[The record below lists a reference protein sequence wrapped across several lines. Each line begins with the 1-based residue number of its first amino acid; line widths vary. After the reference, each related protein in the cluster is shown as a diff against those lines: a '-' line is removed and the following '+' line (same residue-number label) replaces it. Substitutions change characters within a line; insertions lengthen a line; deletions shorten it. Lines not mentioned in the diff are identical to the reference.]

1 VPGTA
6 LRILG
11 SSDLGAAI
19 VPLRTSYGESGSLAG
34 IVELLERERE
44 RGPAIWLDVGDLV
57 VGSPA
62 FPLLGERRWD
72 DVKDLP
78 ITATAAGN
86 HEFDDGVEALL
97 EAVPRLSFPMLCA
110 NLDIGLEPTA
120 MIETAAGAVGL
131 IGLTHPQCDRFT
143 AAPPLLPDWEAR
155 VEPLARGLRAHGA
168 RWVVALYHD
177 GVEWWPEGAS
187 FATRADRLEAAVR
200 PWAEHVDLILLGHNF
215 GAWVGEL
222 AGTPAGEPHLFASS
236 VVVVDL
242 ADRPVVRGVFPV
254 PAVRPTGWS
263 PAVEAIDAAGS
274 RIVAYSE
281 DAWVTRTGT
290 EHYLPDLIA
299 EGLRTTTGADAGLVL
314 PAFHG
319 IQAPFDGAMAALGP
333 GPISELDVLR
343 MFASPGYDPVI
354 VELQPSE
361 LRTAL
366 DVHWSYANPR
376 NAEHDGLW
384 WNWCRMPAG
393 TSGSADP
400 ATVAV
405 IPGAVSHLAAWLSRE
420 IESEAA
426 GGTAPEAVIAALA
439 DPRAGSAGPA

>member
-11 SSDLGAAI
+11 TSDLGAAL

-62 FPLLGERRWD
+62 RALLGEPRWG
-72 DVKDLP
+72 DVAELP
-78 ITATAAGN
+78 IAAAAAGN
-86 HEFDDGVEALL
+86 HEFDDGVDALL
-97 EAVPRLSFPMLCA
+97 AAVPRLSFPVVCA
-110 NLDIGLEPTA
+110 NLDVGLEPTA
-120 MIETAAGAVGL
+120 TVDTVAGAVGV
-131 IGLTHPQCDRFT
+131 IGLTHPQCDRYT
-143 AAPPLLPDWEAR
+143 AAPPLAADWEER
-155 VEPLARGLRAHGA
+155 VEPLARELREKGA

-177 GVEWWPEGAS
+177 GVEWWPEAAS
-187 FATRADRLEAAVR
+187 FATRADRLQAAAR
-200 PWAEHVDLILLGHNF
+200 PWAPHVDLVLLGHNF

-254 PAVRPTGWS
+254 PAVRPRQT
-263 PAVEAIDAAGS
+263 PAVEAIDTAAA
-274 RIVAYSE
+274 RVVAHS
-281 DAWVTRTGT
+281 DHAWLSRTGA

-299 EGLRTTTGADAGLVL
+299 EGLRTATGADAGFVL

-333 GPISELDVLR
+333 GPVSELDVLR
-343 MFASPGYDPVI
+343 MFASPGYDPVV
-354 VELQPSE
+354 VELRPGE
-361 LRTAL
+361 LRRAREA
-366 DVHWSYANPR
+366 HWSRADPR
-376 NAEHDGLW
+376 NPEHDGQW
-384 WNWCRMPAG
+384 WNWCRLPSAA
-393 TSGSADP
+393 SGGPDP

-405 IPGAVSHLAAWLSRE
+405 IPAVAEHLSSWLGRE
-420 IESEAA
+420 LEPTPA
-426 GGTAPEAVIAALA
+426 GVSAPEAVIAALA
-439 DPRAGSAGPA
+439 ELRPGSAGPA